1 MQKVILFSE
10 GDYEGIKVS
19 LERALD
25 LVKMLEMETR
35 SYAAINAKN
44 EIEDALSILEKEET
58 DE

>member
-10 GDYEGIKVS
+10 GEYEGVKVS

-25 LVKMLEMETR
+25 LVKMLEVKTR

>member
-10 GDYEGIKVS
+10 GEYEGVKVS

-25 LVKMLEMETR
+25 LVKMLEVETR

-44 EIEDALSILEKEET
+44 EIEDALSILEET

>member
-1 MQKVILFSE
+1 MKKVILFFE
-10 GDYEGIKVS
+10 GEYEGIKVS
-19 LERALD
+19 LEKALD
-25 LVKMLEMETR
+25 LIKILELETR